1 MKASVRVESWPIRG
15 GFRIARGARSKA
27 EVVVLELHDGQHSGR
42 AECVPYARYGESIES
57 VRAEIEAGCRGLHGS
72 EARAEAHAMPA
83 GAARNAIDC
92 ALWEL
97 EAKRAGKPVW
107 QCAGLGRAPEPVY
120 TMRTVSVG
128 SVDEMRTAALGFDG
142 SQVIKVKVDGG
153 QDLERI
159 EAVHQAV
166 PTARLVVDANE
177 AWSIEQLAAWLPRL
191 PELGV
196 SVLEQPL
203 HAGRDSALEGL
214 PREVLLCADESFHDR
229 QSFSSIAGRYDMVN
243 IKLDKAGGLSEA
255 IYCMRLAQ
263 SSGFQVMLG
272 CMVSTSLAIAPAL
285 LLASDAEYV
294 DLDGPL
300 LLETDREGALH
311 DRASGLLRPSPSI
324 WGAY

>member
-15 GFRIARGARSKA
+15 GFRIARGARSAA
-27 EVVVLELHDGQHSGR
+27 EVVVLELDDGQNTGR

-57 VRAEIEAGCRGLHGS
+57 VRAEIEAGCRGLHGT

-97 EAKRAGKPVW
+97 EAKRARQPVW
-107 QCAGLGRAPEPVY
+107 QLAGLGRGPEPVY

-128 SVDEMRTAALGFDG
+128 SVDEMRGAALAFDG
-142 SQVIKVKVDGG
+142 SRVIKVKVDGG
-153 QDLERI
+153 RDLERI

-203 HAGRDSALEGL
+203 RAGRDSALEGL
-214 PREVLLCADESFHDR
+214 PREVMLCADESFHDR
-229 QSFSSIAGRYDMVN
+229 QSFSSIADRYDMVN
-243 IKLDKAGGLSEA
+243 IKLDKTGGLSEA
-255 IYCMRLAQ
+255 IYCMRFAQ

-285 LLASDAEYV
+285 LLASGAEYV
-294 DLDGPL
+294 DLDAPL

-311 DRASGLLRPSPSI
+311 DRGSGLLRPSPSI
-324 WGAY
+324 WGAD